1 VIANLLTDLGVTL
14 LACAVVATALVW
26 AAHATFGDFRRGGR
40 R

>member
-1 VIANLLTDLGVTL
+1 MTALLTQ
-14 LACAVVATALVW
+14 LAVILAVGLVLVIPLCW